1 MMKSISSLI
10 AGPIGVI
17 VALFFFL
24 PWVTISCAGGFE
36 IEASGMDLARGS
48 ALDELEDQAGA
59 MTEGLVSGFEDFENF
74 DDGSSGSI
82 EFDTTN
88 ESSLSPT
95 EETALDS
102 DPLVWLILLA
112 ALLTAG
118 IAVAHYMFPELKDV
132 AGFIYVILGAIAL
145 GVQIFKY
152 FDLQDLK
159 SELEAAQAT
168 EGGFIF
174 ITMSYSVWWWLTLL
188 GLFAIVVAGLIAILI
203 EDQLVTQP
211 KVATRSPL
219 GNLSPAPDSASS
231 QLDDDD
237 MPSWMN
243 E

>member
-1 MMKSISSLI
+1 MMKSVSSLI
-10 AGPIGVI
+10 AGPVGVI
-17 VALFFFL
+17 IALFFFL

-48 ALDELEDQAGA
+48 ALDELEDQASS
-59 MTEGLVSGFEDFENF
+59 MTEGLISGFEDF

-82 EFDTTN
+82 EFDPTN

-95 EETALDS
+95 EETALDA
-102 DPLVWLILLA
+102 DPLMWLILLA

-118 IAVAHYMFPELKDV
+118 IAVAHYMFPELKLIT
-132 AGFIYVILGAIAL
+132 GFVYVILGAIAL

-159 SELEAAQAT
+159 SELEAAQAA

-219 GNLSPAPDSASS
+219 GNLSPTPDLGSS
-231 QLDDDD
+231 QPDDDE

>member
-10 AGPIGVI
+10 AGPVGVI
-17 VALFFFL
+17 VVLFFFL
-24 PWVTISCAGGFE
+24 PWVTISCAGGFK

-48 ALDELEDQAGA
+48 ALDEFEDQVTTTA
-59 MTEGLVSGFEDFENF
+59 EGFVSGFEDFENF

-82 EFDTTN
+82 EFDPTN
-88 ESSLSPT
+88 ESSLPPT
-95 EETALDS
+95 EETALDA

-112 ALLTAG
+112 ALLTVG
-118 IAVAHYMFPELKDV
+118 IAVAHYMFPELKVV
-132 AGFIYVILGAIAL
+132 AGFVYVILGAIAL

-159 SELEAAQAT
+159 SELESAQTA
-168 EGGFIF
+168 EGGFVF
-174 ITMSYSVWWWLTLL
+174 VNMSYSVWWWLTML
-188 GLFAIVVAGLIAILI
+188 GLFAIVVAGLIAFLI
-203 EDQLVTQP
+203 EDQLVKQP

-219 GNLSPAPDSASS
+219 GNLSPAPDAASS
-231 QLDDDD
+231 QPDDDD